1 MAFAHP
7 ALSAR
12 RRDGRAVSRLLGT
25 VAALLLVA
33 GCTSR
38 PTATSSTPAAG
49 TKRFIFLTNTDDPF
63 WDACNA
69 GLVEGAKQSG
79 LAAKNLRMV
88 MEKNDGTTQGQIE
101 RLRQFGSQSD
111 IVGVAVSAIQADN
124 AALAEEMRN
133 LAQKGIKVITV
144 DGDLNRDKFRD
155 ARTYYVGSDNAV
167 AGRLLGQATRAIL
180 AARGRKEGGYVQFV
194 GFTDNDN
201 GRARMN
207 GFRDALG
214 TAYTE
219 VDRMGDQT
227 DLSKARDNVRTA
239 LVNHPDVVALVGIWS
254 YNAPAIAEVVEERG
268 VRDRLTIATFDAQAA
283 AIDRMA
289 AGKIDVMVVQN
300 PFEMGVQ
307 TVRLLLAMHTGD
319 DATLAAMF
327 PNAAGPD
334 GDVYTTGLRV
344 VVPDDKPLL
353 KREQIDLP
361 QPFEFLPLS
370 EFRAWLAKYGLSS
383 S

>member
-1 MAFAHP
+1 MT
-7 ALSAR
+7 LTGSS
-12 RRDGRAVSRLLGT
+12 SRG
-25 VAALLLVA
+25 
-33 GCTSR
+33 GS
-38 PTATSSTPAAG
+38 PAAAVLVSALVVVG
-49 TKRFIFLTNTDDPF
+49 GFLILLSGCSSGGPSSPAASAKRFVFLTNTDDPF

-69 GLVEGAKQSG
+69 GLVEGAKQAD

-133 LAQKGIKVITV
+133 LAQKGLKVITV
-144 DGDLNRDKFRD
+144 DGDLNREKFRN
-155 ARTYYVGSDNAV
+155 ARAYYVGSDNAI
-167 AGRLLGQATRAIL
+167 AGRLLGQAAKAIL
-180 AARGRKEGGYVQFV
+180 AARGKEQGGYVQFV

-283 AIDRMA
+283 ALDRMA

>member
-1 MAFAHP
+1 MT
-7 ALSAR
+7 LTGSS
-12 RRDGRAVSRLLGT
+12 SRG
-25 VAALLLVA
+25 
-33 GCTSR
+33 GS
-38 PTATSSTPAAG
+38 PAAAVLVSSLVVVG
-49 TKRFIFLTNTDDPF
+49 GFLILLSGCSSGGPSSPAAAAKRFVFLTNTDDPF

-69 GLVEGAKQSG
+69 GLVEGAKQAD

-144 DGDLNRDKFRD
+144 DGDLNREKFRN
-155 ARTYYVGSDNAV
+155 ARAYYVGSDNAI
-167 AGRLLGQATRAIL
+167 AGRLLGQAAKAIL
-180 AARGRKEGGYVQFV
+180 AARGKEQGGYVQFV

>member
-1 MAFAHP
+1 MT
-7 ALSAR
+7 LTGSS
-12 RRDGRAVSRLLGT
+12 SRG
-25 VAALLLVA
+25 
-33 GCTSR
+33 GS
-38 PTATSSTPAAG
+38 PAAAVLVSALVVVG
-49 TKRFIFLTNTDDPF
+49 GFLILLSGCSSGGPSSPAASAKRFVFLTNTDDPF

-69 GLVEGAKQSG
+69 GLVEVAKQAD

-144 DGDLNRDKFRD
+144 DGDLNREKFRN
-155 ARTYYVGSDNAV
+155 ARAYYVGSDNAI
-167 AGRLLGQATRAIL
+167 AGRLLGQAAKAIL
-180 AARGRKEGGYVQFV
+180 AARGKEQGGYVQFV

>member
-1 MAFAHP
+1 MSLTGSSSRTGSLATAFIV
-7 ALSAR
+7 SA
-12 RRDGRAVSRLLGT
+12 
-25 VAALLLVA
+25 LVA
-33 GCTSR
+33 GGGLFPLLAGC
-38 PTATSSTPAAG
+38 SSGGSSAPAAG

-69 GLVEGAKQSG
+69 GLVEGAKQAG

-133 LAQKGIKVITV
+133 LANKGIKVITV
-144 DGDLNRDKFRD
+144 DGDLNRDTFRD
-155 ARTYYVGSDNAV
+155 ARAYYVGSDNAV
-167 AGRLLGQATRAIL
+167 AGRLLGQAAKAIL
-180 AARGRKEGGYVQFV
+180 AARGKEKGGYVQFV

-214 TAYTE
+214 GAYTE

-283 AIDRMA
+283 ALDRMA

-327 PNAAGPD
+327 PNAGGLE
-334 GDVYTTGLRV
+334 GDIYTTGLRV

-353 KREQIDLP
+353 KREQIDMP

>member
-1 MAFAHP
+1 MAFTG
-7 ALSAR
+7 S
-12 RRDGRAVSRLLGT
+12 
-25 VAALLLVA
+25 
-33 GCTSR
+33 TSR
-38 PTATSSTPAAG
+38 TVSPAAVLRASSVVVVCSLLPLLASCGSGGPAGPAAG
-49 TKRFIFLTNTDDPF
+49 AKRFIFLTNTDDPF

-69 GLVEGAKQSG
+69 GLVEGAKQAG

-133 LAQKGIKVITV
+133 LANKGIKVITV
-144 DGDLNRDKFRD
+144 DGDLNRDTFRD
-155 ARTYYVGSDNAV
+155 ARAYYVGSDNAV
-167 AGRLLGQATRAIL
+167 AGRLLGQAAKAIL
-180 AARGRKEGGYVQFV
+180 AARGKEKGGYVQFV

-214 TAYTE
+214 GAYTE

-283 AIDRMA
+283 ALDRMA

-327 PNAAGPD
+327 PNAGGLE
-334 GDVYTTGLRV
+334 GDIYTTGLRV

-353 KREQIDLP
+353 KREQIDMS

>member
-1 MAFAHP
+1 MT
-7 ALSAR
+7 LTGSS
-12 RRDGRAVSRLLGT
+12 SRG
-25 VAALLLVA
+25 
-33 GCTSR
+33 GS
-38 PTATSSTPAAG
+38 PAAAVLVSALVVVG
-49 TKRFIFLTNTDDPF
+49 GFLILLSGCSSGGSSSPAAAAKRFVFLTNTDDPF

-69 GLVEGAKQSG
+69 GLVEGAKQAD

-144 DGDLNRDKFRD
+144 DGDLNREKFRN
-155 ARTYYVGSDNAV
+155 ARAYYVGSDNAI
-167 AGRLLGQATRAIL
+167 AGRLLGQAAKAIL
-180 AARGRKEGGYVQFV
+180 AARGKEQGGYVQFV

>member
-1 MAFAHP
+1 
-7 ALSAR
+7 
-12 RRDGRAVSRLLGT
+12 
-25 VAALLLVA
+25 
-33 GCTSR
+33 
-38 PTATSSTPAAG
+38 
-49 TKRFIFLTNTDDPF
+49 
-63 WDACNA
+63 
-69 GLVEGAKQSG
+69 
-79 LAAKNLRMV
+79 
-88 MEKNDGTTQGQIE
+88 
-101 RLRQFGSQSD
+101 
-111 IVGVAVSAIQADN
+111 
-124 AALAEEMRN
+124 MRN

-207 GFRDALG
+207 GVRDAVG

-239 LVNHPDVVALVGIWS
+239 LVNHPDVVALIGIWS

-268 VRDRLTIATFDAQAA
+268 VRDRVTVATFDAQAA
-283 AIDRMA
+283 ALDRMA

-300 PFEMGVQ
+300 PFDMGVQ

-319 DATLAAMF
+319 EKTLAEMF
-327 PNAAGPD
+327 PDEGRPE
-334 GDVYTTGLRV
+334 GDIYTTGLRL

-353 KREQIDLP
+353 KREQIELD
-361 QPFEFLPLS
+361 QKFEFLPLS

>member
-1 MAFAHP
+1 MT
-7 ALSAR
+7 LTGSS
-12 RRDGRAVSRLLGT
+12 SRG
-25 VAALLLVA
+25 
-33 GCTSR
+33 GS
-38 PTATSSTPAAG
+38 PAAAVLVSALVVVG
-49 TKRFIFLTNTDDPF
+49 GFLILLSGCSSGGPSSPAASAKRFVFLTNTDDPF

-69 GLVEGAKQSG
+69 GLVEGAKQAD
-79 LAAKNLRMV
+79 LVAKNLRMV

-144 DGDLNRDKFRD
+144 DGDLNREKFRN
-155 ARTYYVGSDNAV
+155 ARAYYVGSDNAI
-167 AGRLLGQATRAIL
+167 AGRLLGQAAKAIL
-180 AARGRKEGGYVQFV
+180 AARGKEQGGYVQFV

-307 TVRLLLAMHTGD
+307 TVRLLRAMHTGD
-319 DATLAAMF
+319 EATVKEMF
-327 PNAAGPD
+327 PRRGEPD
-334 GDVYTTGLRV
+334 GDIYTTGLRLI
-344 VVPDDKPLL
+344 VPSDTSPLGGGKL
-353 KREQIDLP
+353 DMKNVEVMPLPAFRE
-361 QPFEFLPLS
+361 
-370 EFRAWLAKYGLSS
+370 WLAKYGLSS

>member
-1 MAFAHP
+1 MT
-7 ALSAR
+7 LTGSS
-12 RRDGRAVSRLLGT
+12 SRG
-25 VAALLLVA
+25 
-33 GCTSR
+33 
-38 PTATSSTPAAG
+38 SSPAAAVLVSSLVVVG
-49 TKRFIFLTNTDDPF
+49 GFLILLSGCSSGGPSSPAAAAKRFVFLTNTDDPF

-69 GLVEGAKQSG
+69 GLVEGAKQAD

-144 DGDLNRDKFRD
+144 DGDLNREKFRA
-155 ARTYYVGSDNAV
+155 ARAYYVGSDNAI
-167 AGRLLGQATRAIL
+167 AGRLLGKAAKAIL
-180 AARGRKEGGYVQFV
+180 AARGKEQGGYVQFV

-283 AIDRMA
+283 ALDRMA

>member
-1 MAFAHP
+1 VVVGGFLIL
-7 ALSAR
+7 LS
-12 RRDGRAVSRLLGT
+12 
-25 VAALLLVA
+25 
-33 GCTSR
+33 GC
-38 PTATSSTPAAG
+38 SSGGPSSPAASA
-49 TKRFIFLTNTDDPF
+49 KRFVFLTNTDDPF

-69 GLVEGAKQSG
+69 GLVEGAKQAD

-111 IVGVAVSAIQADN
+111 IIGVAVSAIQADN

-144 DGDLNRDKFRD
+144 DGDLNREKFRN
-155 ARTYYVGSDNAV
+155 ARAYYVGSDNAI
-167 AGRLLGQATRAIL
+167 AGRLLGQAAKAIL
-180 AARGRKEGGYVQFV
+180 AARGKEQGGYVQFV

>member
-1 MAFAHP
+1 MT
-7 ALSAR
+7 LTGSS
-12 RRDGRAVSRLLGT
+12 SRG
-25 VAALLLVA
+25 
-33 GCTSR
+33 GS
-38 PTATSSTPAAG
+38 PAAAVLVSALVVVG
-49 TKRFIFLTNTDDPF
+49 GFLILLSGCSSGGPSSPAASAKRFVFLTNTDDPF

-69 GLVEGAKQSG
+69 GLVEGAKQAD

-144 DGDLNRDKFRD
+144 DGDLNREKFRN
-155 ARTYYVGSDNAV
+155 ARAYYVGSDNAI
-167 AGRLLGQATRAIL
+167 AGRLLGQAAKAIL
-180 AARGRKEGGYVQFV
+180 AARGKEQGGYVQFV

>member
-1 MAFAHP
+1 MT
-7 ALSAR
+7 LTGSS
-12 RRDGRAVSRLLGT
+12 SRG
-25 VAALLLVA
+25 
-33 GCTSR
+33 GS
-38 PTATSSTPAAG
+38 PAAAVLVSALVVVG
-49 TKRFIFLTNTDDPF
+49 GFLILLSGCSSGGPSSPAASAKRFVFLTNTDDPF

-69 GLVEGAKQSG
+69 GLVEGAKQAD

-144 DGDLNRDKFRD
+144 DGDLNREKFRN
-155 ARTYYVGSDNAV
+155 ARAYYVGSDNAI
-167 AGRLLGQATRAIL
+167 AGRLLGQAAKAIL
-180 AARGRKEGGYVQFV
+180 AARGKEQGGYVQFV

-361 QPFEFLPLS
+361 QPFEFLPL
-370 EFRAWLAKYGLSS
+370 WLAKYGLSS

>member
-1 MAFAHP
+1 MT
-7 ALSAR
+7 LTGSS
-12 RRDGRAVSRLLGT
+12 SRG
-25 VAALLLVA
+25 
-33 GCTSR
+33 GS
-38 PTATSSTPAAG
+38 PAAAVLVSALVVVG
-49 TKRFIFLTNTDDPF
+49 GFLILLSGCSSGGPSSPAASAKRFVFLTNTDDPF

-69 GLVEGAKQSG
+69 GLVEGAKQAD

-111 IVGVAVSAIQADN
+111 IIGVAVSAIQADN

-144 DGDLNRDKFRD
+144 DGDLNREKFRN
-155 ARTYYVGSDNAV
+155 ARAYYVGSDNAI
-167 AGRLLGQATRAIL
+167 AGRLLGQAAKAIL
-180 AARGRKEGGYVQFV
+180 AARGKEQGGYVQFV